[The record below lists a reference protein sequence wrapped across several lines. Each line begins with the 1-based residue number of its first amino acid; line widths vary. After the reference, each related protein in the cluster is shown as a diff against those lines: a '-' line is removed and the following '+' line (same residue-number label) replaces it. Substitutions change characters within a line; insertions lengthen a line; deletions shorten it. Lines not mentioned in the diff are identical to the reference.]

1 MVETLAKIAERFDD
15 LVEEAKKDSSFLTRP
30 ALEIFREN
38 QEKYKTTKYTV
49 VQGTGELYAVQWKE
63 QGVTKRVTVAMDGTR
78 SCTCQMW
85 TQQGVLCPHA
95 MAAAKKKGVPF
106 SDLFKPAFFHR
117 HMLNATRKEM
127 IAKCNLRIT
136 IPSDYHIY
144 QQMASGPSPGAT
156 YKPLLPFTIRLE
168 PLEDRVA
175 TSKKRIRSTG
185 ESKKS
190 SNVHAKR
197 GKRFLCPSCY
207 QTFSCKTK
215 HKRGSVQCEAYLNAH
230 PEIDL
235 WREVI
240 RGDDDSEE
248 GEQEQEQEE
257 QEQYLEEEE
266 ELEQEQS
273 SEEEEEK
280 QYLEEEQEQ
289 EQSSE
294 EEEDSEE

>member
-63 QGVTKRVTVAMDGTR
+63 QGATKRVTVAMDGTR
-78 SCTCQMW
+78 SCTCQMR
-85 TQQGVLCPHA
+85 TQTGVPCPHV

-106 SDLFKPAFFHR
+106 PDLFRSAFFHR

-136 IPSDYHIY
+136 IPSDYHVY
-144 QQMASGPSPGAT
+144 QQVASGPSPGAT

-197 GKRFLCPSCY
+197 GNRFLCPSCY
-207 QTFSCKTK
+207 QTFSCKTR

-235 WREVI
+235 WREVV

-248 GEQEQEQEE
+248 EQGQD
-257 QEQYLEEEE
+257 
-266 ELEQEQS
+266 S
-273 SEEEEEK
+273 
-280 QYLEEEQEQ
+280 EEEQEQ
-289 EQSSE
+289 DSE
-294 EEEDSEE
+294 EEQEQDSEKEQDSEEEQEQDSEE